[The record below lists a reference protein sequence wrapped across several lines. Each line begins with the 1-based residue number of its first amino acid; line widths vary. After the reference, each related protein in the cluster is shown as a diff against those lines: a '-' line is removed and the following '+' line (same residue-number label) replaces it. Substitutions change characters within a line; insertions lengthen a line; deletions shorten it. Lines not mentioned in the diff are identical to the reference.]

1 MSYNERRYDIM
12 YIGEFSDGRYQGFG
26 VQFYETNM
34 GESYLSSYCTA
45 EPESDTYQDYYLTWA
60 NPVAYFGEFQ
70 SGERH
75 GKGNAF
81 ILSQAEIYFGA
92 MGEIDLDAPE
102 YEISICEYRSGEKDG
117 VGTIYAP
124 NGYLPMSV
132 DLTATSTTAMARNTT
147 TAPTCWNMKATTKTA
162 TVTEPEPAIS
172 RMEQLPIPENG
183 SMTIISKAYVC
194 GGYLLHRC
202 LTIRK
207 QLE

>member
-132 DLTATSTTAMARNTT
+132 DLTATSTTATT
-147 TAPTCWNMKATTKTA
+147 MLLPKLTRLTTPRLTPSCPSTTRLTRTACSPTS
-162 TVTEPEPAIS
+162 P
-172 RMEQLPIPENG
+172 L
-183 SMTIISKAYVC
+183 
-194 GGYLLHRC
+194 
-202 LTIRK
+202 
-207 QLE
+207 